1 MTSKDFV
8 LSTMKKYGKMMA
20 EDLQEKAPEM
30 SGTELYAED
39 SFIPAFNPERQYL
52 NFKVGYVCKS
62 KAGRLVKLIQP
73 YDSTVYTQQP
83 EELVAH
89 WGFYWSKDPKKA
101 LPFIALSTS
110 PYMDGDCCTD
120 EGLTYRS
127 RMDNNVYRPKD
138 YPAGWELVTE

>member
-1 MTSKDFV
+1 MKSKDFV

-20 EDLQEKAPEM
+20 ENLQEKAPEM

-39 SFIPAFNPERQYL
+39 SFIPAFNPKRQYL

-138 YPAGWELVTE
+138 YPEGWELVTE